1 MSDMLDVIIVGAG
14 SAGLAALREVRKNT
28 DKFLIINDGP
38 LGTTCARTGCMPS
51 KALIEAA
58 NAFHKRHSFNAFG
71 ISGGDTLKIDIP
83 AVLNRVRTLRDF
95 FVSSTLGA
103 TDDLGEKH
111 IAGQA
116 RLTGPNS
123 LEVNGQHY
131 EAHKIILAPGS
142 SPYIPADWNLP
153 EDRLLTSDNLFEQTD
168 LPPRIA
174 VIGLGAIGLELA
186 QALSRLGIEVHAF
199 GSKPLLGGLSDP
211 KINADLRELL
221 EQEFPIITGEKLNF
235 SAGDNGVTISW
246 GDESVQVDKVVA
258 ATGRR
263 PNVRDLGLDTLGIT
277 LDQKGL
283 PSVNPETLQV
293 ADLPIYLTGDANGER
308 ALLHEASD
316 EGHIA
321 GINASSSNGITF
333 KRRVPLSIVFSDPNI
348 AVVGKAMAKLDAST
362 MVPGSVDYSKQGRAR
377 TADRNRGRLTVYAD
391 SHNGLLLGAEM
402 CAPSGEHLAHLIA
415 LAIERRLTAHDLLRL
430 PFYHPTLEEGLR
442 TALREI
448 VGQVPHGEISDL
460 ADCSGLD
467 IPALE

>member
-1 MSDMLDVIIVGAG
+1 MSKVLDVIIVGAG
-14 SAGLAALREVRKNT
+14 SAGLAALREVEKNT
-28 DKFLIINDGP
+28 DNFLIINEGP

-58 NAFHKRHSFNAFG
+58 NAFHRRHSFNTFG
-71 ISGGDTLKIDIP
+71 IRGEDALTIDIP
-83 AVLNRVRTLRDF
+83 AVLNRVRSLRDF
-95 FVSSTLGA
+95 FVSGTLKA
-103 TDDLGEKH
+103 TNDLGDKH

-142 SPYIPADWNLP
+142 SPYIPDDWNLP
-153 EDRLLTSDNLFEQTD
+153 ADRLLTSDNLFEQTD
-168 LPPRIA
+168 LPGRIA
-174 VIGLGAIGLELA
+174 VVGLGAIGLELA

-221 EQEFPIITGEKLNF
+221 EQEFPVITGEKLSF
-235 SAGDNGVTISW
+235 SASDAGVTISW
-246 GDESVQVDKVVA
+246 GDTSLQVDKVLA

-263 PNVRDLGLDTLGIT
+263 PNVKDLGLETLGIT
-277 LDQKGL
+277 LDKRGL
-283 PSVNPETLQV
+283 PPVNPETLQV
-293 ADLPIYLTGDANGER
+293 ADLPIFLTGDANGER

-321 GINASSSNGITF
+321 GINAVTPGGTTF
-333 KRRVPLSIVFSDPNI
+333 KRRVPLAIVFSDPNI
-348 AVVGKAMAKLDAST
+348 AVVGQAMAKLDAST
-362 MVPGSVDYSKQGRAR
+362 IVYGNVDYSKQGRAR
-377 TADRNRGRLTVYAD
+377 TADKNRGRLTLYAD

-402 CAPSGEHLAHLIA
+402 CAPAGEHMAHLIA
-415 LAIERRLTAHDLLRL
+415 LAIEQRLTAHELLRL
-430 PFYHPTLEEGLR
+430 PFYHPVLEEGLR

-448 VGQVPHGEISDL
+448 VAKVPHGKVSEL